1 MSEIVE
7 IFTDGAC
14 RGNPG
19 PGGWAALLRYK
30 GREKTLH
37 GAEPM
42 TTNNRMEQMAAI
54 QALESLKR
62 PCRVRLTTDSEYVKK
77 GIQEWLPMWKRRGW
91 KTAGKKAVKNVDLW
105 ERLDRAAQRHRIEW
119 HWVRGHTGHPDNERV
134 DRLAVAAIE
143 EIKRKEQR

>member
-1 MSEIVE
+1 
-7 IFTDGAC
+7 
-14 RGNPG
+14 
-19 PGGWAALLRYK
+19 
-30 GREKTLH
+30 
-37 GAEPM
+37 
-42 TTNNRMEQMAAI
+42 
-54 QALESLKR
+54 
-62 PCRVRLTTDSEYVKK
+62 
-77 GIQEWLPMWKRRGW
+77 MWKRRGW